1 MSGGQKHPLSAD
13 QFRFIVHHAP
23 LVSIDLLVA
32 DQQGRVLVGLR
43 NNRPAQ
49 GTWFVPGG
57 IIFKG
62 ERLED
67 AFRRIL
73 AAETGLAVPMSLAA
87 HVGLFEHFYDD
98 NRFGEP
104 GYGTHY
110 VVNAFRL
117 AVPAG
122 ASIATDHQHRA
133 VKWMSPQ
140 EILAA
145 PDVHTNTRA
154 YFDGEV

>member
-1 MSGGQKHPLSAD
+1 MSGEEKHRLSTD
-13 QFRFIVHHAP
+13 QFRFLVRHAP
-23 LVSIDLLVA
+23 LVSLDLLIADVA
-32 DQQGRVLVGLR
+32 GRILVGLR

-62 ERLED
+62 ERLEE
-67 AFRRIL
+67 AFSRIL
-73 AAETGLAVPMSLAA
+73 ATETGLKLPLAQA
-87 HVGLFEHFYDD
+87 THIGLFEHFYDD

-110 VVNAFRL
+110 VVNAFRI

-122 ASIATDHQHRA
+122 AEIVADTQHRA
-133 VKWMSPQ
+133 MKWMTRA
-140 EILAA
+140 EILSAS
-145 PDVHTNTRA
+145 DVHPNARA
-154 YFDGEV
+154 YFA